1 MSKTTRNILIVV
13 VIVLLVFAIILAVY
27 NQFKSE
33 PMDANVEKENILD
46 DANAGLEN
54 LINDILEENEENSN
68 NIDDNS
74 ESNNVSTNTQTSN
87 TNVQNQSSSDNTSN
101 VTENQTTPGEQKA
114 IELVKTEWKKE
125 WGDLDGVSFN
135 NVAIRDDGKYEVSV
149 NDSKT
154 TRVIH
159 RYIVDTDTGIV
170 EERE

>member
-114 IELVKTEWKKE
+114 IEFVKTEWKKE

>member
-74 ESNNVSTNTQTSN
+74 ESNNVSKNTQTSN

-154 TRVIH
+154 TKVIH